1 MKAHCLPFKKPSSK
15 EWMVRE
21 DSALAYRL
29 QNEEFTDHLSGNRF
43 RNAVVRED
51 FPRAKNEQQ
60 KEQEMAEQAAA
71 IYHRMLQEQEEHDI
85 KVRVAHTS

>member
-1 MKAHCLPFKKPSSK
+1 
-15 EWMVRE
+15 MVRE

-29 QNEEFTDHLSGNRF
+29 QNEEFSDHLSGNRF

-51 FPRAKNEQQ
+51 FPRAKNEQI

-71 IYHRMLQEQEEHDI
+71 IYHRMLQEQEEHDQ
-85 KVRVAHTS
+85 KVCRNKFQF